1 MMLLME
7 PLIPSI
13 SVCVFVCFRIS
24 ISLLNSTLISCIY
37 FLISFSCFCPLRI
50 HSGDCHFSVSLNI
63 FKIILLNF
71 LTEISFNSLSFEAIT
86 EGLIIFI
93 EVNLCWVF
101 FYFLC
106 FFSCSFCIWGHV
118 MSGYWVDFLFLVLE
132 TSEESGV
139 KLRQQS

>member
-71 LTEISFNSLSFEAIT
+71 FTEISFNSLSFEAIT

-93 EVNLCWVF
+93 EVNLCCFFLFPVF
-101 FYFLC
+101 F
-106 FFSCSFCIWGHV
+106 SWSFCICGHV